1 LIVGQAHPAGL
12 TADLL
17 SAGLATRLGTL
28 PLLGQILTILLFV
41 TRSLARAP
49 RLVRDLAL
57 PTDSGAG
64 ADWFAAGLPREGRD
78 AHVPRVADVAKRDV
92 QTCRLDERV
101 GDVRDRVGRD
111 GGEPLVVVDA
121 DRVVLGLVNSNALAG
136 DPAIPVEE
144 VMDSAPVTF
153 RPNIRAGEM
162 PDYLKKQGVQH
173 AIVTTS
179 DGVLVGLLHLQPAHS
194 TA

>member
-1 LIVGQAHPAGL
+1 M
-12 TADLL
+12 
-17 SAGLATRLGTL
+17 
-28 PLLGQILTILLFV
+28 
-41 TRSLARAP
+41 
-49 RLVRDLAL
+49 
-57 PTDSGAG
+57 
-64 ADWFAAGLPREGRD
+64 
-78 AHVPRVADVAKRDV
+78 
-92 QTCRLDERV
+92 
-101 GDVRDRVGRD
+101 RDRVGRD

-121 DRVVLGLVNSNALAG
+121 DRVVLGLVNSGELAG
-136 DPAIPVEE
+136 DPATAVED

-179 DGVLVGLLHLQPAHS
+179 DGVLIGLLHLQPAHS

>member
-1 LIVGQAHPAGL
+1 M
-12 TADLL
+12 
-17 SAGLATRLGTL
+17 SARAASRLATLGFSNVYRY
-28 PLLGQILTILLFV
+28 Q
-41 TRSLARAP
+41 
-49 RLVRDLAL
+49 
-57 PTDSGAG
+57 AG
-64 ADWFAAGLPREGRD
+64 RADWFAAGLPREGRD
-78 AHVPRVADVAKRDV
+78 ARVPRVADVAEREV
-92 QTCRLDERV
+92 ETCRLDERA
-101 GDVRDRVGRD
+101 GDVRHRVGSD
-111 GGEPLVVVDA
+111 GGKPLIVVDA
-121 DRVVLGLVNSNALAG
+121 ERVVLGLVNSDALAG

>member
-1 LIVGQAHPAGL
+1 M
-12 TADLL
+12 
-17 SAGLATRLGTL
+17 SARAASRLATLGFTNVYRY
-28 PLLGQILTILLFV
+28 Q
-41 TRSLARAP
+41 
-49 RLVRDLAL
+49 
-57 PTDSGAG
+57 AG
-64 ADWFAAGLPREGRD
+64 KADWFAAWLPREGRD
-78 AHVPRVADVAKRDV
+78 AHVPRVADVAQRDV
-92 QTCRLDERV
+92 HTCRLDERV
-101 GDVRDRVGRD
+101 GDVRDRVGRG
-111 GGEPLVVVDA
+111 GGEPRIVVDA
-121 DRVVLGLVNSNALAG
+121 DRVVLGLVNSDALAG

-179 DGVLVGLLHLQPAHS
+179 DGILIGLLQLQSAHS

>member
-1 LIVGQAHPAGL
+1 M
-12 TADLL
+12 
-17 SAGLATRLGTL
+17 SARAASRLATLGFTNVYRY
-28 PLLGQILTILLFV
+28 Q
-41 TRSLARAP
+41 
-49 RLVRDLAL
+49 
-57 PTDSGAG
+57 AG
-64 ADWFAAGLPREGRD
+64 RADWFAAGLPREGRD

-92 QTCRLDERV
+92 HTCRLDERV

-111 GGEPLVVVDA
+111 GGEPLVVGDA
-121 DRVVLGLVNSNALAG
+121 DRVVLGLVNSGELAG
-136 DPAIPVEE
+136 DPATAVED

-179 DGVLVGLLHLQPAHS
+179 DGVLIGLLHLQPAHS